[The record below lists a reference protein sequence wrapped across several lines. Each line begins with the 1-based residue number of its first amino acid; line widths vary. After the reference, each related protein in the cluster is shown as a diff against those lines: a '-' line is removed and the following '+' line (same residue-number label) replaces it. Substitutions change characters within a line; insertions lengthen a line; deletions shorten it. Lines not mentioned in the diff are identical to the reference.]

1 MAPRTPSPP
10 YSSPTE
16 SAAAVEPSSQNKQY
30 FSTPWNMH
38 SKWWWLGLLYFAGWM
53 FLPALLATSLPL
65 DVVEGITWGHAWQWG
80 YYKHPPF
87 SSWVLYGFY
96 AALGNSGPFVL
107 SQLCVLATLYF
118 VWRLGRALGTPQQ
131 AWLGA
136 LLTLGV
142 AYYTRPALEFNHNIA
157 QMPIW
162 AALGYFTFIAWQK
175 QKTRDWVILGMIAGF
190 GLLTKYSVS
199 ILLMVLLGY
208 LIISSRGKIFLSW
221 KFWLAFFIAACI
233 FAPHLLWLW
242 ESHWLPMEYASRR
255 SGQAMR
261 WPRLQALGFLGTQAL
276 NHLPLLLIVAV
287 AFLSQRRHLSRG
299 AADPKAWRTPE
310 NSYMLCLALG
320 PGLLVTLLG
329 VLTGARLYDMWGTP
343 MWAFSGLLVALW
355 LPRSWLATLQATL
368 ERGLLVWLVVI
379 SLLSWGFLGWGAQLR
394 QRPARTDWPQAALAE
409 QARAAWHSVSTCGLD
424 TIAGNYWI
432 AGLAAVDTAQPA
444 AVLLDEDPRFS
455 PWATPQ
461 RLQQHGALWLW
472 TEDSPPPLPAGLQP
486 LTQAPQAS
494 QAAAL
499 TTHTGQF
506 SVPWPRN
513 PQQGQLTVHWRA
525 WVPAGCAP

>member
-1 MAPRTPSPP
+1 
-10 YSSPTE
+10 
-16 SAAAVEPSSQNKQY
+16 
-30 FSTPWNMH
+30 
-38 SKWWWLGLLYFAGWM
+38 
-53 FLPALLATSLPL
+53 
-65 DVVEGITWGHAWQWG
+65 
-80 YYKHPPF
+80 
-87 SSWVLYGFY
+87 
-96 AALGNSGPFVL
+96 
-107 SQLCVLATLYF
+107 
-118 VWRLGRALGTPQQ
+118 
-131 AWLGA
+131 
-136 LLTLGV
+136 
-142 AYYTRPALEFNHNIA
+142 
-157 QMPIW
+157 
-162 AALGYFTFIAWQK
+162 
-175 QKTRDWVILGMIAGF
+175 
-190 GLLTKYSVS
+190 
-199 ILLMVLLGY
+199 
-208 LIISSRGKIFLSW
+208 
-221 KFWLAFFIAACI
+221 
-233 FAPHLLWLW
+233 
-242 ESHWLPMEYASRR
+242 
-255 SGQAMR
+255 
-261 WPRLQALGFLGTQAL
+261 
-276 NHLPLLLIVAV
+276 
-287 AFLSQRRHLSRG
+287 
-299 AADPKAWRTPE
+299 
-310 NSYMLCLALG
+310 MLCLALG

-379 SLLSWGFLGWGAQLR
+379 SLLSWGFLGWGTQLR

-409 QARAAWHSVSTCGLD
+409 QTRAAWHSVSTCGLD
-424 TIAGNYWI
+424 TVAGNYWI

-461 RLQQHGALWLW
+461 RLQQRGALWLW

-486 LTQAPQAS
+486 LTQATQAPQAS